1 MKKTVVALAV
11 SMAVALGAT
20 ACGQSGAAGA
30 GTTAAAAAAESQT
43 TAAGTEAPAESGTE
57 TPESAEKA
65 EETKSAESQAAESGA
80 QGAAES
86 GAEAAEEDGQN
97 PVMNFVGVYS
107 TEYNTEALVECE
119 GTDGARITVTYA
131 GSPWFH
137 HQTVMSGKL
146 DTETLKVEFSNAK
159 MTEYTYNSD
168 GSVDEETVAYTDGK
182 GTAVFSMEDNTLTIT
197 EHFPSGDSET
207 VYTWGPSSDMKT
219 VTDPD
224 HYEGVTAMDKAKI
237 ETVVAFNVRRAYLG
251 ENWPELA
258 DMIDYPIVIN
268 DTTLEDSD
276 AFIGYMLDKTI
287 DESDRQAMD
296 EETTLDM
303 FANGQGICMGSGQ
316 VWLNDPNYMTDKAP
330 ELKIIAISG
339 IVPRGN

>member
-1 MKKTVVALAV
+1 MKKIIFTFAV
-11 SMAVALGAT
+11 SMAIVL
-20 ACGQSGAAGA
+20 SAAGCGKKA
-30 GTTAAAAAAESQT
+30 APGAEASAAVTQAAEETKETAAETTAGAEAKTEAAAAET
-43 TAAGTEAPAESGTE
+43 TAADEA
-57 TPESAEKA
+57 KA
-65 EETKSAESQAAESGA
+65 GAQEGSEAQAA
-80 QGAAES
+80 AED
-86 GAEAAEEDGQN
+86 DGQN

-107 TEYNTEALVECE
+107 NEYSTEALVEAQGKE
-119 GTDGARITVTYA
+119 DARITVTCA

-137 HQTVMSGKL
+137 HKTVMSGRMDP
-146 DTETLKVEFSNAK
+146 DTFTVEFTDAAK
-159 MTEYTYNSD
+159 TEYYYNSD
-168 GSVDEETVAYTDGK
+168 GSVNEEKADYTDGTGK
-182 GTAVFSMEDNTLTIT
+182 AVFSLADNTLTIT
-197 EHFPSGDSET
+197 ENLPSGDSET

-296 EETTLDM
+296 EESTLDM

-316 VWLNDPNYMTDKAP
+316 VWLNDPNYMTDKEP

-339 IVPRGN
+339 IVPKEQ

>member
-1 MKKTVVALAV
+1 MKKTVAVLAV
-11 SMAVALGAT
+11 SMAVALGVT

-57 TPESAEKA
+57 APESSEKA

-137 HQTVMSGKL
+137 NETVMSGKL

-182 GTAVFSMEDNTLTIT
+182 GTAVFSLKDNTLTIT
-197 EHFPSGDSET
+197 EQFPSGDMET
-207 VYTWGPSSDMKT
+207 VYAWGASPDMKA
-219 VTDPD
+219 VTNPD
-224 HYEGVTAMDKAKI
+224 HYKGVTAMDKREI
-237 ETVVAFNVRRAYLG
+237 ETEAGFNVRTAYLTFKSK
-251 ENWPELA
+251 NS
-258 DMIDYPIVIN
+258 PI
-268 DTTLEDSD
+268 L
-276 AFIGYMLDKTI
+276 
-287 DESDRQAMD
+287 
-296 EETTLDM
+296 
-303 FANGQGICMGSGQ
+303 
-316 VWLNDPNYMTDKAP
+316 
-330 ELKIIAISG
+330 
-339 IVPRGN
+339 